1 MSGAQFSARNLTW
14 SHAALIT
21 AWHAHNAALQRVR

>member
-14 SHAALIT
+14 SYAVLIT
-21 AWHAHNAALQRVR
+21 AWHARNAALQRVR